1 MIKLQSEEFQ
11 ILSRYIREIT
21 GIHLDSSKS
30 YLVENRFLSLLQ
42 QYGCAS
48 YGDLYSKARNDA
60 SRTIQRKMVDAI
72 TTGETLFFRDTSPF
86 ELLQHKLLPD
96 LIDRKNRAGGGRL
109 PVSIRIWSAASST
122 GQEIYSIAIVL
133 KELLGDLSRY
143 SIRLVGTDIS
153 DQAIATASRGIFNK
167 FEIERGMPKEKLT
180 RYFTAEGDTWKI
192 KDEIRAMA
200 TFRHL
205 NLMEDF
211 SSVGT
216 FDIIFCRNVA
226 IYFSEEDKVRLF
238 NRMARA
244 LEPEG
249 SLIIGSTETLNGVC
263 PLFES
268 QRYLRSVFYKVKK

>member
-1 MIKLQSEEFQ
+1 MIKLQNEEFQ

-30 YLVENRFLSLLQ
+30 YLVENRFQILLQ
-42 QYGCAS
+42 QFSCTS
-48 YGDLYSKARNDA
+48 YGDLYHKARNDA
-60 SRTIQRKMVDAI
+60 TRVIQRKIIDAI

-96 LIDRKNRAGGGRL
+96 LIDRKTRAGGGRL
-109 PVSIRIWSAASST
+109 PLGIRIWSAACST

-167 FEIERGMPKEKLT
+167 IEIERGLPKEKLQ
-180 RYFTAEGDTWKI
+180 RYFTAEGDCWKI
-192 KDEIRAMA
+192 KDDLRSLA
-200 TFRHL
+200 TFRHI
-205 NLMEDF
+205 NLQEDF
-211 SSVGT
+211 SSLGA

-226 IYFSEEDKVRLF
+226 IYFSEEDKARVF
-238 NRMARA
+238 TRMARA
-244 LEPEG
+244 LDPEG
-249 SLIIGSTETLNGVC
+249 CLIIGSTETLNGVC

-268 QRYLRSVFYKVKK
+268 NRYLRSVFYKIKK